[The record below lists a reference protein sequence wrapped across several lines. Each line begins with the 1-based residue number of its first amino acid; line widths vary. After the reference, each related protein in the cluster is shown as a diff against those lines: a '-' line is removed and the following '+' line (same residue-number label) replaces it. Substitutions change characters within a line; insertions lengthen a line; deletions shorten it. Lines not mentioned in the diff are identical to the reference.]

1 MASGSFFLGSAG
13 GSSCEG
19 LRWRQTLSEV
29 VGRVFGRDAELE
41 GSGVAGRQ
49 SEGAMNVES
58 LLRAAEEAVGDVLR

>member
-1 MASGSFFLGSAG
+1 
-13 GSSCEG
+13 
-19 LRWRQTLSEV
+19 LSEV
-29 VGRVFGRDAELE
+29 VGRVFGRDAEKE